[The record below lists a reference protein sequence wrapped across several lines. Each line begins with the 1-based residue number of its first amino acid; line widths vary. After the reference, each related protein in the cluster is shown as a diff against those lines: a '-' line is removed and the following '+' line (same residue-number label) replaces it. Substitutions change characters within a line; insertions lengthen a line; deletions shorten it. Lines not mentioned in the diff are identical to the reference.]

1 MPSMEQLVEDL
12 RAKNK
17 MLADRLQKKTD
28 EEMPEVHRVAQKM
41 SAENDK
47 LLARIALLEAEAAN
61 AASAKASPSSE
72 AETSPS
78 SEAETSP
85 APSPKA
91 ASAAAITPLRRR
103 SPRKKSRKRKSYF
116 AGGDAPPNRRLSS
129 ELRSAA
135 KNRTPKPVVAQ
146 ELRKTLG
153 EILHLNMDAKIV
165 GGHYH
170 DSNNIFQVERFE
182 DDTRS
187 MVTYVLNSEDIDTT
201 GFDEFTIFK
210 LACSVA
216 KKREANCRDSNSKK
230 KRKVKK
236 NKTRQRQQKVQKL

>member
-1 MPSMEQLVEDL
+1 MEQLVEDL
-12 RAKNK
+12 RVKNK

-61 AASAKASPSSE
+61 AASASPSSE

-78 SEAETSP
+78 SEAEASP

-116 AGGDAPPNRRLSS
+116 AGGDTPPNRRLSS

-153 EILHLNMDAKIV
+153 EILHLNMNAKIV

-187 MVTYVLNSEDIDTT
+187 MVAYVLNSEDIDTT
-201 GFDEFTIFK
+201 GFDEYAIFK
-210 LACSVA
+210 LTCSVV
-216 KKREANCRDSNSKK
+216 KKRETNCRSSNSKK
-230 KRKVKK
+230 KKK
-236 NKTRQRQQKVQKL
+236 GKKKRSKTRQRQQKAQKL

>member
-1 MPSMEQLVEDL
+1 MEQLVEDL

-61 AASAKASPSSE
+61 AASPSSE
-72 AETSPS
+72 AE
-78 SEAETSP
+78 ASP

-187 MVTYVLNSEDIDTT
+187 MVAYVLNSEDIDTT
-201 GFDEFTIFK
+201 GFDEFAIFK

-230 KRKVKK
+230 KKER
-236 NKTRQRQQKVQKL
+236 